1 MKSFLFILALLPV
14 TAIGAGLKVGFYNKS
29 CPTVES
35 LVQQAVAAAF
45 KNNSGIAAGLI
56 RLHFHDCFVKNIG
69 MALLQ
74 KKKKERLLAMV
85 AVPLLVACADCTT
98 VATGGD
104 LDFQKSESLLT
115 CYEEIVQVRLCLR
128 VKLNGTVNATTC
140 LNIAQGC
147 DGSVLID
154 STANNTAEKDSIP
167 NFPSLRGFEVIDAAK
182 KAVEAKCPRT
192 VSCADILA
200 FAARD
205 SIALTG
211 NNLTYKV
218 PAGRR
223 DGRVSTKKNAEDNL
237 PSPLS
242 NAAEL
247 VGNFT
252 GKGLTA
258 EDMVVLSGAHTV
270 GRSHCSSF
278 TNRLYQF
285 SNASDVDPTISAA
298 YASLLKSICPSNSNQ
313 TFPTTTT
320 AMDLMTPAK
329 LDNLYYVGLANN
341 LGLFTSDQALL
352 TNATL
357 KASVDAFVK
366 SENKWKSKFAKSM
379 VKMGN
384 IEVLTGTQGEIRLNC
399 RVINSGSSSAGVELG
414 MVNGSGGSDGFD
426 EI

>member
-1 MKSFLFILALLPV
+1 MGGVRSYFFIIAAAVVAVVLALLPAGA
-14 TAIGAGLKVGFYNKS
+14 TGAGLKVGFYSKT
-29 CPTVES
+29 CPSAES

-56 RLHFHDCFVKNIG
+56 RLHFHDCFV
-69 MALLQ
+69 
-74 KKKKERLLAMV
+74 R
-85 AVPLLVACADCTT
+85 
-98 VATGGD
+98 
-104 LDFQKSESLLT
+104 
-115 CYEEIVQVRLCLR
+115 
-128 VKLNGTVNATTC
+128 
-140 LNIAQGC
+140 GC

-154 STANNTAEKDSIP
+154 STANNTAEKDAVP
-167 NFPSLRGFEVIDAAK
+167 NNPSLRGFEVIDAAK
-182 KAVEAKCPRT
+182 KAVEARCPKT

-205 SIALTG
+205 SIALAG

-223 DGRVSTKKNAEDNL
+223 DGRVSRDTDANSNL

-242 NAAEL
+242 TAAEL

-252 GKGLTA
+252 RKNLTA

-278 TNRLYQF
+278 TNRLYGF
-285 SNASDVDPTISAA
+285 SNASDVDPTISSA
-298 YASLLKSICPSNSNQ
+298 YALLLRAICPSNTSQ
-313 TFPTTTT
+313 FFPNTTTD
-320 AMDLMTPAK
+320 MDLITPAL
-329 LDNLYYVGLANN
+329 LDNRYYVGLANN

-357 KASVDAFVK
+357 KKSVDAFVK
-366 SENKWKSKFAKSM
+366 SESAWKTKFAKSM

-384 IEVLTGTQGEIRLNC
+384 IDVLTGTKGEIRLNC
-399 RVINSGSSSAGVELG
+399 RVINSGSSS
-414 MVNGSGGSDGFD
+414 SGLFQLHTATASDEEFAHVATN
-426 EI
+426 